1 MSSKGKTNFD
11 LQSKIFIGFALCF
24 ACLFSIYWWKSTENL
39 NSYKIVKDKQYN
51 HLVKIKTN
59 LIDVDKIQK
68 KDSIIVINKE
78 VLAEINNNLNLLA
91 EEIYN
96 EKNRAENIID
106 KDIDRLNLYMAV
118 GIGFMTLFGI
128 FVPILVN
135 LLSVND
141 LREKLKEMPS
151 KEIIDSLILN
161 TQKALEKSEAIESVT
176 NKVNDIQ
183 VDLKKVTPEIST
195 ITLQIAINRLFNLS
209 PSAISKISRNGDF
222 RLYISLFE
230 NIKQELVKCNSNE
243 NHKIHNSTSF
253 RDTLDDFAGM
263 LVNEKTQFNSFL
275 NSRRILGNYTTLSA
289 NLSQLSNSTIE
300 NENDNY
306 QIVINQIENLI
317 EQITN
322 A

>member
-1 MSSKGKTNFD
+1 MSSKEKINFD
-11 LQSKIFIGFALCF
+11 LQSRIFIGFAFCF
-24 ACLFSIYWWKSTENL
+24 VCLFAIYWWKSTENL
-39 NSYKIVKDKQYN
+39 NSYKVVKDRQYN

-59 LIDVDKIQK
+59 LIDVDKIQR
-68 KDSIIVINKE
+68 KDSIIVLNKE

-96 EKNRAENIID
+96 ERNRAESIID
-106 KDIDRLNLYMAV
+106 KDFDRLNLYMAV

-128 FVPILVN
+128 FVPVLVN

-151 KEIIDSLILN
+151 KETVKSLLSN
-161 TQKALEKSEAIESVT
+161 TQKALEKSEAIEMVT

-183 VDLKKVTPEIST
+183 DNLNKVTPEIST

-209 PSAISKISRNGDF
+209 PTAITKISRKRDF
-222 RLYISLFE
+222 SLYTSLFN
-230 NIKQELVKCNSNE
+230 NIKQELIECKNNE
-243 NHKIHNSTSF
+243 NHKIHSNTSF
-253 RDTLDDFAGM
+253 RDTLNDFADM

-275 NSRRILGNYTTLSA
+275 VRRRILDLYT
-289 NLSQLSNSTIE
+289 NLSINLKLLADSTIE
-300 NENDNY
+300 NEANNY
-306 QIVINQIENLI
+306 QIVIDQIEKLT
-317 EQITN
+317 EQISN

>member
-1 MSSKGKTNFD
+1 MSSKVKTNFD
-11 LQSKIFIGFALCF
+11 LQSKIFIGFAFCF
-24 ACLFSIYWWKSTENL
+24 VCLFSIYWWKSTENL

-51 HLVKIKTN
+51 HLLKIKTN
-59 LIDVDKIQK
+59 LIDVDKLHR

-78 VLAEINNNLNLLA
+78 VLAEINNNLNLLG

-96 EKNRAENIID
+96 EKNRAESIID

-141 LREKLKEMPS
+141 LREKLKELKS
-151 KEIIDSLILN
+151 N
-161 TQKALEKSEAIESVT
+161 TQKALEKSEAIDTVT
-176 NKVNDIQ
+176 ANIKDIQ
-183 VDLKKVTPEIST
+183 GNLDKLNPEIST

-209 PSAISKISRNGDF
+209 PSAITKISRNGDF
-222 RLYISLFE
+222 SLYTSLFA
-230 NIKQELVKCNSNE
+230 NIKQELIRCNSNE
-243 NHKIHNSTSF
+243 NHTIHNSTSF
-253 RDTLDDFAGM
+253 RDTLTDFAEM

-275 NSRRILGNYTTLSA
+275 NSRRILDNYTTLST

>member
-1 MSSKGKTNFD
+1 MSSKVKTNFD

-24 ACLFSIYWWKSTENL
+24 VCLFSIYWWKSTENL

-51 HLVKIKTN
+51 HLLKIKTN
-59 LIDVDKIQK
+59 LIDVDKLQR

-78 VLAEINNNLNLLA
+78 VLAEINNNLNLLG

-96 EKNRAENIID
+96 EKNRAESIID

-141 LREKLKEMPS
+141 LREKLKELKS
-151 KEIIDSLILN
+151 N
-161 TQKALEKSEAIESVT
+161 TQKALEKSEAIDTVT
-176 NKVNDIQ
+176 ADIKNIQ
-183 VDLKKVTPEIST
+183 GNLDKLNPEIST

-209 PSAISKISRNGDF
+209 PSAITKISRNGDF
-222 RLYISLFE
+222 SLYTSLFAS
-230 NIKQELVKCNSNE
+230 IKQELIRCNSNE
-243 NHKIHNSTSF
+243 NHTIHNSTSF
-253 RDTLDDFAGM
+253 RDTLTDFAEM

-275 NSRRILGNYTTLSA
+275 NSRRILDNYTTLST